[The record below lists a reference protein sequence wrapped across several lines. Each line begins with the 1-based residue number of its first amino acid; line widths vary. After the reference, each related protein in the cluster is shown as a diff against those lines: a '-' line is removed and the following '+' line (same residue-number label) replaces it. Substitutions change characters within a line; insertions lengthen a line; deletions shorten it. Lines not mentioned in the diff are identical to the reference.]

1 METILTVGKASL
13 EPSNFSSLP
22 LSPLLDKLTNVT
34 EMPCYLLLNNDQSIN
49 NFGFHEDSSII
60 DLLKGHC
67 TISVPDKRTYE
78 LCSKLN
84 LPEDYQFESIPDF
97 PDPFKKPDLSVL
109 TSRKKLGKITT
120 NQLSEPKLPKT
131 EAKNKPTPYQE
142 ILRKNRLTLQN
153 NNSEETMSTSSADS
167 AFEKI
172 CVAPPLEEGT
182 TEIVRICHLISP
194 NNFYVQRKCTYS
206 QLEKLR
212 DHFSKQMNIKKNQP
226 ASIEKY
232 EIYLVQFKVDK
243 KWYRAQVKEV
253 MEDKCEIFYV
263 DYGNTE
269 TVDIKKLRDIPERYK
284 TIPDQAI
291 HCSLANCVPVG
302 GMWNEEAV
310 KIFASMSNNV
320 ELSMFV
326 VNINRTSKLHEV
338 HLRRVQDLNCSFA
351 DSLIFL
357 GCAGQT
363 DVVNLEGLFKDPSS
377 KKGFFK
383 DIDIQKGDTFD
394 GQVTHI
400 NTPTNF
406 YLQRIA
412 DGGKLLLQQM
422 TDLTLVYSHMGP
434 QENVIY
440 NPTPGMMVA
449 AKFSDGSWYRG
460 VILSIPRSCHIEVQY
475 VDFGNVETVNWKDVR
490 LLLPKFQKMSAQGLK
505 CSLSDIAPKHEKGWT
520 ASAKKAFEGLAKA
533 GLLRVYVDDV
543 KDSHFSV
550 TLYDIQRDKDI
561 CINGGLVEKG
571 YANSIGPSS
580 AQSKFLRRVVD
591 GSKLDKQSATS
602 SMKKLV
608 TASAKHTGE
617 TESREEEEE
626 MSALERMEELEKGAD
641 RVRVNVLKVVSPSE
655 LYITFDKV
663 QEQILRLSDKMTEF
677 YESTPEEPSDWEVGD
692 LCAVLR
698 ETDNKWYRGVVT
710 EVVDMNCKVF
720 IKDIVEVVECTSL
733 EMRTLDPSFNS
744 VMDGTVKCH
753 LSGIIPSG
761 GSKNWTRSSIDHIKV
776 LISEQSSTSQFYITK
791 TGDYD
796 DGSLPIQMWIRE
808 DKYLGALDPKM
819 EDWKDV
825 SKDLIEFGL
834 ALPEHRYHS
843 FNKSE
848 KSESTLHD
856 VDSKS
861 DGTSSI
867 QKWLENSFQKSKTT
881 NTTGI
886 PSPPANVPSEIENR
900 KQHNTY
906 QRKPLSNIG
915 SNLPKHTPNDTGNS
929 ITDWKPAL
937 PFKKLEFTAIPSYVD
952 DECAI
957 YLQDADAQSTL
968 QLIKRA
974 LETIFK
980 GSEPKPHD
988 KDWVVGQICIAF
1000 YEPDGNWYRG
1010 KVVKVISDEQI
1021 EVLFVDYGN
1030 TEVLHSDQLRKRIL
1044 MGHTPL
1050 QCHRCLTEGIIPVS
1064 ADNKWP
1070 VKALD
1075 FIHGTIV
1082 TQECQVQL
1090 QPPATEGGNYVI
1102 LTLTVP
1108 GGEDLIETLMSMH
1121 YATYVIDCNKIN
1133 GEEEEVIEE
1142 PAKQL
1147 VMQKSERNTSA
1158 FKPCPVKSQ
1167 LSETSNVASGALH
1180 PQLADWFEMIR
1191 FSPIQVPKEAAY
1203 ASLVLPDS
1211 IVEMLIEPTIITGN
1225 TSMNVIILDCDDA
1238 EIMLHIS
1245 DMADIQGLM
1254 QEESEHLPLI
1264 LNPAVG
1270 MACVGCFTEDD
1281 AWYRAVVKE
1290 VLPERNAVKVYY
1302 VDYGNEE
1309 MLPIERLREI
1319 KEEWAR
1325 LPMMS
1330 FPVTLWNVVIGPEYD
1345 HTSCTTM
1352 LKNCL
1357 TSPPYTMT
1365 IEARQPCLQVE
1376 LFSASGELV
1385 YQPLLDVGLLTKI

>member
-1 METILTVGKASL
+1 MERVRLVQGTGEGNGQGSASSGTKHYRGVETYREFVKQLGSDSRVRERAMERVLLVQVLSIIVVLKLIENRVRERAMEKVRLVQVLSIILGTGEGIGRVSAETPTVAVRGALLSLIQLGQDLATSVTALPLLASSLCEATGFDADSTNYHGSLSPEKARFTLVGSGILRILCFNVNRKQGVRFESSFNESSISNHDAHFEKHWLRPARLVAAARVNNRPYDGYEVIDYMMSLERARWIASTTRGSTKLQSNGLQVQDEDAANLERQVAIHYNRLHGLLQLQEEELLKKIRNCKDEAQKSLGSVLSNLEENIKEMETILTVGKASL

-212 DHFSKQMNIKKNQP
+212 DHFSKQMNIRKNQP

-533 GLLRVYVDDV
+533 GLLRVYVDDI

-571 YANSIGPSS
+571 YANSIGP
-580 AQSKFLRRVVD
+580 R
-591 GSKLDKQSATS
+591 
-602 SMKKLV
+602 
-608 TASAKHTGE
+608 
-617 TESREEEEE
+617 
-626 MSALERMEELEKGAD
+626 
-641 RVRVNVLKVVSPSE
+641 
-655 LYITFDKV
+655 
-663 QEQILRLSDKMTEF
+663 
-677 YESTPEEPSDWEVGD
+677 
-692 LCAVLR
+692 
-698 ETDNKWYRGVVT
+698 
-710 EVVDMNCKVF
+710 
-720 IKDIVEVVECTSL
+720 
-733 EMRTLDPSFNS
+733 
-744 VMDGTVKCH
+744 
-753 LSGIIPSG
+753 
-761 GSKNWTRSSIDHIKV
+761 
-776 LISEQSSTSQFYITK
+776 
-791 TGDYD
+791 
-796 DGSLPIQMWIRE
+796 
-808 DKYLGALDPKM
+808 
-819 EDWKDV
+819 
-825 SKDLIEFGL
+825 
-834 ALPEHRYHS
+834 
-843 FNKSE
+843 
-848 KSESTLHD
+848 
-856 VDSKS
+856 
-861 DGTSSI
+861 
-867 QKWLENSFQKSKTT
+867 
-881 NTTGI
+881 
-886 PSPPANVPSEIENR
+886 
-900 KQHNTY
+900 
-906 QRKPLSNIG
+906 
-915 SNLPKHTPNDTGNS
+915 
-929 ITDWKPAL
+929 
-937 PFKKLEFTAIPSYVD
+937 
-952 DECAI
+952 
-957 YLQDADAQSTL
+957 
-968 QLIKRA
+968 
-974 LETIFK
+974 
-980 GSEPKPHD
+980 
-988 KDWVVGQICIAF
+988 
-1000 YEPDGNWYRG
+1000 
-1010 KVVKVISDEQI
+1010 
-1021 EVLFVDYGN
+1021 
-1030 TEVLHSDQLRKRIL
+1030 
-1044 MGHTPL
+1044 
-1050 QCHRCLTEGIIPVS
+1050 
-1064 ADNKWP
+1064 
-1070 VKALD
+1070 
-1075 FIHGTIV
+1075 
-1082 TQECQVQL
+1082 
-1090 QPPATEGGNYVI
+1090 
-1102 LTLTVP
+1102 
-1108 GGEDLIETLMSMH
+1108 
-1121 YATYVIDCNKIN
+1121 
-1133 GEEEEVIEE
+1133 
-1142 PAKQL
+1142 
-1147 VMQKSERNTSA
+1147 
-1158 FKPCPVKSQ
+1158 
-1167 LSETSNVASGALH
+1167 
-1180 PQLADWFEMIR
+1180 
-1191 FSPIQVPKEAAY
+1191 
-1203 ASLVLPDS
+1203 
-1211 IVEMLIEPTIITGN
+1211 
-1225 TSMNVIILDCDDA
+1225 
-1238 EIMLHIS
+1238 
-1245 DMADIQGLM
+1245 
-1254 QEESEHLPLI
+1254 
-1264 LNPAVG
+1264 
-1270 MACVGCFTEDD
+1270 
-1281 AWYRAVVKE
+1281 
-1290 VLPERNAVKVYY
+1290 
-1302 VDYGNEE
+1302 
-1309 MLPIERLREI
+1309 
-1319 KEEWAR
+1319 
-1325 LPMMS
+1325 
-1330 FPVTLWNVVIGPEYD
+1330 
-1345 HTSCTTM
+1345 
-1352 LKNCL
+1352 
-1357 TSPPYTMT
+1357 
-1365 IEARQPCLQVE
+1365 
-1376 LFSASGELV
+1376 
-1385 YQPLLDVGLLTKI
+1385 